1 MKGRTRC
8 GALVFAC
15 ALLLALPGAADAR
28 VFLELDGIQ
37 GESTLVGFENQIEL
51 NSFQFGVGRS
61 ASAKAAPSFS
71 EVTVTKQLDKSS
83 PELMLRTA
91 NGSTIA
97 SARIRFTQQ
106 TAEGQVV
113 FLRYCLT
120 GVRITGFSQSSG
132 GDRPSE
138 SVSLNYGTIV
148 QSYTQQASGGGQGT
162 VFSSGWNLISNLQF
176 GGACNN

>member
-1 MKGRTRC
+1 MTRIVC
-8 GALVFAC
+8 GALLAAC
-15 ALLLALPGAADAR
+15 ALFLALPGAASAR
-28 VFLELDGIQ
+28 IFLQLEGIP
-37 GESTLVGFENQIEL
+37 GESTAVGFENQIEL
-51 NSFQFGVGRS
+51 QDFGFDVGKS
-61 ASAKAAPSFS
+61 KDKPASFS
-71 EVTVTKQLDKSS
+71 EFDVAKQLDKAS

-91 NGSTIA
+91 NGATIA
-97 SARIRFTQQ
+97 SARIRFTQP

-148 QSYTQQASGGGQGT
+148 QSYTQQDPGGGQGT
-162 VFSSGWNLISNLQF
+162 VFSSGWNLINNLQF